1 MFAQILETMDLQHTM
16 MKKQQENIYDLS
28 KAVQDINELVITAEE
43 ISRGHLNEFG
53 TPGIAPFFILIGVS
67 VSGESHFLTS
77 VSRRIEECERER
89 EPAGN
94 RERGSESLRLRGG
107 ERVTRTS
114 KEKGAGGWR
123 EKEREAGWGGGGGG
137 GGREKVCVRE
147 RAWKRERVWFCPYV
161 N

>member
-1 MFAQILETMDLQHTM
+1 
-16 MKKQQENIYDLS
+16 
-28 KAVQDINELVITAEE
+28 
-43 ISRGHLNEFG
+43 
-53 TPGIAPFFILIGVS
+53 

-94 RERGSESLRLRGG
+94 RERGSESLRLPGG

-123 EKEREAGWGGGGGG
+123 EKEREAGGGGGGG
-137 GGREKVCVRE
+137 GVRKCVCGSARGRESVCGSVRM
-147 RAWKRERVWFCPYV
+147 
-161 N
+161 